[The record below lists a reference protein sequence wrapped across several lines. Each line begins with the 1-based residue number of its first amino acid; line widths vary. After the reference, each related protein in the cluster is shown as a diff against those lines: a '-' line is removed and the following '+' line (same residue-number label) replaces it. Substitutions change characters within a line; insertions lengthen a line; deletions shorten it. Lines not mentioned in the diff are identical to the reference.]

1 MAVTLTKNNQDL
13 AFAINSGDRSLYYHL
28 LVRYADTNNPLQ
40 KTVIVTAVGWATGE
54 MSANVS
60 GVTFTAW
67 VNGASQVAYNTSI
80 SFPKG
85 GLGSGPSL
93 SFTVTYDSA
102 SGRWDNKNVSMTLS
116 GGSGRYSNGEYLDTG
131 SMEGTLSV
139 SVSLPAIDPAPTV
152 AINGVSILSGDL
164 SGNAVASVSKLRVN
178 ITYKN
183 TRSMSIKWVGAGID
197 SGNKSISVSYSTSD
211 QTKNYDMDVNVPPS
225 SSDYTLKF
233 TVTYGNNTLSN
244 QTKTYNY
251 AINGYWLPTYDNGTY
266 TQRCDV
272 NGNADAQ
279 GEYGRLYLKWK
290 FASINGANAM
300 SSISVK
306 LNGTT
311 LVNGQNCVITGSI
324 SAGYLN
330 YIFPLTLSTQGDLSI
345 IMTDLIT
352 TVTIDNLAV
361 PKSIMALSLYQNNTD
376 VGVTIGRMATQ
387 AGFYEAL
394 DFYLKGKD
402 HGTFYELSIDT
413 NGVLY
418 VNGNP
423 VAYTSGGSV

>member
-1 MAVTLTKNNQDL
+1 MAVNLSKNYQQIFVFHTNEQGYNGDRCWHIY
-13 AFAINSGDRSLYYHL
+13 AKYDTTNNPTQARIYIKSVFESGDR
-28 LVRYADTNNPLQ
+28 
-40 KTVIVTAVGWATGE
+40 IWGG
-54 MSANVS
+54 SA
-60 GVTFTAW
+60 
-67 VNGASQVAYNTSI
+67 SI
-80 SFPKG
+80 SVNDG
-85 GLGSGPSL
+85 AASA
-93 SFTVTYDSA
+93 SFGYGNGTVNEVSYLVNYNSTTGQYRNQTLKVAFTSSKATWGNSESFDGQVYDSPQ
-102 SGRWDNKNVSMTLS
+102 STTVN
-116 GGSGRYSNGEYLDTG
+116 
-131 SMEGTLSV
+131 
-139 SVSLPAIDPAPTV
+139 LPDVDPAPTV
-152 AINGVSILSGDL
+152 TINSVSILSGGL

-183 TRSMSIKWVGAGID
+183 TRTMLIKWVGSGID
-197 SGNKSISVSYSTSD
+197 SGNKIINVSYSASD
-211 QTKNYDMDVNVPPS
+211 QTLNYDMDVNVPPS
-225 SSDYTLKF
+225 SSDYALRF

-244 QTKTYNY
+244 QTKTYDY
-251 AINGYWLPTYDNGTY
+251 TIRGYWLPTYDNGTY

-330 YIFPLTLSTQGDLSI
+330 YIFPLALNTQGDLSI